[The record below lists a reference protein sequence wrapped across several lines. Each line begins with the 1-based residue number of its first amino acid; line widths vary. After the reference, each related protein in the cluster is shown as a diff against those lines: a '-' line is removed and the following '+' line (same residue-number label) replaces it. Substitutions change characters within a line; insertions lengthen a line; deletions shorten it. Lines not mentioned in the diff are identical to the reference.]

1 VKRTDRRSD
10 CPTNFALQS
19 FGDSWSLLIIRD
31 LMFKRKH
38 TFSEFANSEERI
50 STNILTSR
58 LSQLQESGI
67 IRRDGEAKST
77 RYYLTRRGMD
87 LLPTMVEMIVW
98 SAGHDPDSAAPT
110 SFVELARSN
119 RPALLRELE
128 RRVMDEHGA
137 G

>member
-1 VKRTDRRSD
+1 
-10 CPTNFALQS
+10 
-19 FGDSWSLLIIRD
+19 LIIRD

-38 TFSEFANSEERI
+38 TFSEFAKSEERI

-58 LSQLQESGI
+58 LRRLEESGI
-67 IRRDGEAKST
+67 IRREGKGKLT

-98 SAGHDPDSAAPT
+98 SAWHDPRTDTPA

-119 RPALLRELE
+119 PRALLEELE
-128 RRVMDEHGA
+128 RRLVVEHGA
-137 G
+137 GKPHVPRPATN